1 MEFSEYSDYI
11 IFGVATILAGI
22 SWMLKKEHNRI
33 MELEGE
39 LDALGNRLSEAVHDI
54 GKNDVADQEWRKRV
68 EENHNSLL
76 KADEDRRNDSR
87 KIYDKISTMESTTQ
101 EKIQRLAEMIA
112 GK

>member
-1 MEFSEYSDYI
+1 MECSEYSDYI

-68 EENHNSLL
+68 EENHSSLL

>member
-76 KADEDRRNDSR
+76 KSDEDRRNDAR

>member
-54 GKNDVADQEWRKRV
+54 GNNDVADQDWRKRV